1 MKTLQEFTRAADLAF
16 AIRFLRLLTM
26 DWKKTGAYRE
36 KLIDQNGKVL
46 KKPETNKEKD
56 VYTVFHKLAFN
67 LKRLLNKLP
76 FGKLTISSYLAGL
89 WLIKD
94 HTQMSENDLKKVLK
108 EATGI
113 DLENNLVENDI
124 CINKITSLKSG
135 SYTLNKN
142 LLLPINGDELI
153 LKGTQITTEDVEPIG
168 TILGYPVFEVYHPN
182 TKNWI
187 YVTQEDLE
195 DA

>member
-94 HTQMSENDLKKVLK
+94 HTQMSDDDLQKVLK
-108 EATGI
+108 EVTGI
-113 DLENNLVENDI
+113 DLENCLVENDI

-142 LLLPINGDELI
+142 LLLPINGDELV

-182 TKNWI
+182 TKNRI